1 MKIILPHIYRLRK
14 LLAGAAL
21 LAGLSAVNAQIAVTE
36 IQENTEVP
44 KLIVPQSFETDT
56 HAMLQDWYLRTY
68 TMLDTVAD
76 SRIDVEVTD
85 EELTERLSRLPV
97 VIEMPFNSVVKNYI
111 MMYANRRK
119 QLVENMLALGTYYMP
134 IFEAALDRY
143 GLPRELRYIPI
154 IESALRPTAVSPA
167 GAVGLWQFMSPTAG
181 GLGLEINSLVDER
194 IDPLASSDAA
204 ARYLKQ
210 LYETFGDWSL
220 AIASYNCGPGNV
232 NKALRRVGEGKH
244 DFWDIYPFLPAETRG
259 YFPSFIAATYIMHY
273 YRDHNISPA
282 LARRP
287 LITDTVHVTRRVHFA
302 QISEVM
308 DIPMDELRA
317 LNPQYRTEM
326 IPGDLRPYP
335 LVLPSLQTLAYIANE
350 DSILNHNADRYARRT
365 VVEPAAEGAVRG
377 SDSRGEYVDELVT
390 QYHRVGRGETLSSIA
405 RKYGT
410 TVSAIRKLNKVGKAV
425 KRGTRLKIQTYRRR
439 YIETPAIIEADSLQ
453 AGVPVT
459 LPDSI
464 PAPDGDIPAP
474 DGTAPDSTATG
485 GSAQVAQAFAQAEQ
499 SSAASS
505 QQKKPASQ
513 QATRCHTVKK
523 GENLFQIAKRYHTT
537 VNAIKKANNLKSD
550 AISVGQRL
558 RIP

>member
-464 PAPDGDIPAP
+464 PAPDGDISAP

-513 QATRCHTVKK
+513 QATRRHTVKK